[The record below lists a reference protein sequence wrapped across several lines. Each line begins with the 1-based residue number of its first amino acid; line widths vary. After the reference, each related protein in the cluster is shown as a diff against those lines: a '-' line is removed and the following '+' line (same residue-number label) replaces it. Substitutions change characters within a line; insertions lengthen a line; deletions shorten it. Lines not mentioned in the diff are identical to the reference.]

1 MASSFDDT
9 PDSEGTTPGACPPQL
24 ESPRTKLVYLYLSA
38 VGEAD
43 LETLHER
50 LHVDRLNLYPVLG
63 LLVDRGL
70 VEREGTNYRRSRD
83 DD

>member
-1 MASSFDDT
+1 MASSFDDSSD
-9 PDSEGTTPGACPPQL
+9 PEGTTPGTCPPQL

-50 LHVDRLNLYPVLG
+50 LHVDRLNLYPALG
-63 LLVDRGL
+63 LLVERGL
-70 VEREGTNYRRSRD
+70 VEREGRNYRRSRD
-83 DD
+83 AD